1 VILKLAK
8 SNRILSIPVLLAG
21 MLFSCKNDIK
31 EIEALTGESN
41 LPIQT
46 TFNAQFDYTEKGI
59 LKNRLSAARL
69 DRYEGED
76 ARIEVSGGLVVFIYD
91 SLGNLEAELSANNGL
106 FIEEKRILEARED
119 VVLKNMKGEQLNTEE
134 LIWYQDSSK
143 IVTNKYVKIT
153 RQDGV
158 LFGKGLET
166 DERFSRYTIKEITGD
181 LYLKEDSLKQEPK
194 P

>member
-1 VILKLAK
+1 M
-8 SNRILSIPVLLAG
+8 LAG

-76 ARIEVSGGLVVFIYD
+76 ARIEISGGLVVFIYD
-91 SLGNLEAELSANNGL
+91 SLGNLEAELSANHGL
-106 FIEEKRILEARED
+106 FIEEKRFMEARED

>member
-1 VILKLAK
+1 MKLTTSYIK
-8 SNRILSIPVLLAG
+8 LSIPVTLAG

-41 LPIQT
+41 IAVQT

-59 LKNRLSAARL
+59 LKNRLNAARL
-69 DRYEGED
+69 DRYDGED
-76 ARIEVSGGLVVFIYD
+76 SRIEVTGGFVVFIYD
-91 SLGNLEAELSANNGL
+91 SLGNQEAELSANNGI
-106 FIEEKRILEARED
+106 FIEEQRVMEARED

-134 LIWYQDSSK
+134 LIWYQDSAK
-143 IVTNKYVKIT
+143 IVTTKYVKIT

-181 LYLKEDSLKQEPK
+181 FYLKEDSLNQEPK